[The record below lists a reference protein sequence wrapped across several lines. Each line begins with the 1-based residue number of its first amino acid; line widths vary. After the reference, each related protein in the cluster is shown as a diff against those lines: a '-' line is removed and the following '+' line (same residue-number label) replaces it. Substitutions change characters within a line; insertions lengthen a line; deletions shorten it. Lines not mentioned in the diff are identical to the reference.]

1 MLNGRAT
8 VILLIFALI
17 KKILLQKMSYV
28 PEPHNNSKRKN
39 KIDYICLI
47 IQQNG
52 VETRHGV
59 NTSAFAKKANLS
71 SLTSDI
77 DKLEKI
83 PNDLSS
89 N

>member
-17 KKILLQKMSYV
+17 KKILLQ
-28 PEPHNNSKRKN
+28 N
-39 KIDYICLI
+39 ICLI

-59 NTSAFAKKANLS
+59 NTSDFAKKANLS